1 MTTHWLPQP
10 ENGVYYLTPPKAPF
24 EAEYLAVRTKEN
36 RVPVDDLVRKL
47 PFVPSSHPHFRE
59 WQLRSD
65 TLFRFQKYLKQLPQ
79 QHILDIGCGNGW
91 FSYRM
96 SQCGHTITGMDIG
109 KTELE
114 QAARCFPGELL
125 RFICCD
131 DWNLLPEAAF
141 DLITFNAS
149 IQYFELTPTF
159 WNSLY
164 RLLKP
169 GGEIHILDSPF
180 YKPEELNAAR
190 KRSEDYFRH
199 MQQPDAQTYYYH
211 SLFQQLPESTRIL
224 YRPNKW
230 LRKIWWNRSPF
241 CWIVVRKEG

>member
-1 MTTHWLPQP
+1 MTTNWLPQP
-10 ENGVYYLTPPKAPF
+10 EKGVYYLTPPKAPF
-24 EAEYLAVRTKEN
+24 EAEYLAVRKKED
-36 RVPVDDLVRKL
+36 RVPTDDLVRKL

-65 TLFRFQKYLKQLPQ
+65 TLTRFQTFLRKLPQ
-79 QHILDIGCGNGW
+79 RHILDIGCGNGW
-91 FSYRM
+91 FSYQM
-96 SQCGHTITGMDIG
+96 SQCGHSITGLDVG

-114 QAARCFPGELL
+114 QAARCFSGEQI
-125 RFICCD
+125 RFICCNA
-131 DWNLLPEAAF
+131 WNLLPEAEF

-149 IQYFELTPTF
+149 IQYFELTPDF

-180 YKPEELNAAR
+180 YLPEELNAAR
-190 KRSEDYFRH
+190 KRSTEYFLH
-199 MQQPDAQTYYYH
+199 MQQPNAQLYYFH
-211 SLFQQLPESTRIL
+211 PLFQQLPESKRIL

-230 LRKIWWNRSPF
+230 LRKVLRNRSPF
-241 CWIVVRKEG
+241 FWISVSKE